1 MTSATALR
9 PVSGP
14 AREVYEALRG
24 WWSRPDGP
32 IVVRTSGSTGAA
44 KDVLLSHAALT
55 AATNAAAN
63 RLDGHGQWLLD
74 LPPDRA
80 GGLMVLVRSVA
91 AGTSPVLTSDHGSV
105 TAAVAALSEP
115 RCFTALVPT
124 QLHRL
129 AMSGE
134 LGSLTRF
141 EAVLV
146 GGASLRPDLL
156 LRCAEEGVRVVRTYG
171 MTETC
176 GGCVYD
182 GHPLDDVGVRLGA
195 EGRIELC
202 GPMMF
207 DGYAGDPELT
217 ARVLRDGWLLTD
229 DLGQLDDDGRL
240 QVLGRVDEVVVSG
253 GVNVSL
259 PAVAAAVRLVPGVAD
274 AVVVALDDVE
284 WGSRVVACVTCQPG
298 AATPSLTR
306 VREVCART
314 LPRAWAPRSVVRVAA
329 FPLLPGGG
337 KVDRAALAALAADE
351 R

>member
-1 MTSATALR
+1 
-9 PVSGP
+9 
-14 AREVYEALRG
+14 VYEALGG
-24 WWSRPDGP
+24 WWSHPDGP
-32 IVVRTSGSTGAA
+32 IVVRTSGSTGSA
-44 KDVLLSHAALT
+44 KDVLLSHAALA
-55 AATNAAAN
+55 AATRATAS

-80 GGLMVLVRSVA
+80 GGLLVLVRSVA
-91 AGTSPVLTSDHGSV
+91 AGVPPVLASDHGSFA
-105 TAAVAALSEP
+105 AAVAALSGP

-129 AMSGE
+129 AMSGR
-134 LGSLTRF
+134 LGLLSRF
-141 EAVLV
+141 DAVLV

-156 LRCAEEGVRVVRTYG
+156 RRCHEEWVRVVRTYG
-171 MTETC
+171 LTETC

-182 GHPLDDVGVRLGA
+182 GYPLDDVGVRLGA
-195 EGRIELC
+195 DGRIELC

-217 ARVLRDGWLLTD
+217 ARFLRDGWLLTD
-229 DLGQLDDDGRL
+229 DLGRLDDDGRL

-259 PAVAAAVRLVPGVAD
+259 PAVAAAVRLVPGVED
-274 AVVVALDDVE
+274 AVVVALDDAE
-284 WGSRVVACVTCQPG
+284 WGSRVVACVTCPPG
-298 AATPSLTR
+298 GPTPSLET

-329 FPLLPGGG
+329 FPQLPGGG
-337 KVDRAALAALAADE
+337 KVDRAAVAALAAAG
-351 R
+351 